1 MYVHHYNLYRR
12 QIISVTDHI
21 LCVDENFS
29 QHNPFVQC
37 LGDSKYAWYSKS
49 KNSGGLGLDTLI
61 CIKDSSNKII
71 HGPFNAAIVLKAEL
85 VYENGLA
92 PPKFVL
98 APTKSKK
105 STKISLFKPLS
116 PIPIFDANGRNEYC
130 SFKFRI
136 NEVSFHHPEQSAF
149 KIKVSA
155 ASSPLPIKPGFLK
168 ESIIV
173 LSKPKGG
180 TNAWLKA
187 ETGTSAAINDIPPKT
202 PETSKIDP
210 RAIPVTESPDNAKPR
225 FKSTKVAVPKKRKD
239 NRSDLE
245 RLQAQW
251 QTPTPGSSDIDTF
264 LPSKRARVVSSEYT
278 NAVPAFPVSSCH
290 SLTPHTFPF
299 DDALSNIPVEVNAEE
314 VHDQD
319 EICILNAFEKISGR
333 NFQDWCH

>member
-173 LSKPKGG
+173 LSKPKSG
-180 TNAWLKA
+180 TNTWLKA
-187 ETGTSAAINDIPPKT
+187 ETSASVAINDIPQKM
-202 PETSKIDP
+202 PENSKINP
-210 RAIPVTESPDNAKPR
+210 RAVSVRPR
-225 FKSTKVAVPKKRKD
+225 LKSTKVAVPKKRK
-239 NRSDLE
+239 
-245 RLQAQW
+245 A
-251 QTPTPGSSDIDTF
+251 TPGSYDIDNF
-264 LPSKRARVVSSEYT
+264 LPNKRARVVSSEYA

-290 SLTPHTFPF
+290 SVTTAPLVTPHTFPF
-299 DDALSNIPVEVNAEE
+299 DDALSNIPVIVNAEE
-314 VHDQD
+314 VHNQD
-319 EICILNAFEKISGR
+319 EICILNAFKKIAWR